1 MITVITPPQP
11 FVTPA
16 DIPGSHAPDDPAI
29 AAMIAA
35 AVGEIDG
42 PYGWLRRSIGKQTLE
57 LSVGLRTCVVDLP
70 LPPIIGV
77 LSVRSIDFDGT
88 ETELDPTLYVKQ
100 REAIAFKGFPIGS
113 TRCSSLRI
121 RYTAGFSEVDGTGPI
136 PPQIKQAVIMS
147 VQNMKALAA
156 ENLFLRAEYV
166 EGVGRRE
173 YTVSEAAGNI
183 IRETTRRL
191 LRGLKVATV

>member
-1 MITVITPPQP
+1 MISVITPPQP

-16 DIPGSHAPDDPAI
+16 DIPGAHAPDDPAI
-29 AAMIAA
+29 TAMIAA

-57 LSVGLRTCVVDLP
+57 LVASPMDRFIALP
-70 LPPIIGV
+70 LPPIIAV
-77 LSVRSIDFDGT
+77 LSVKSIAADRT
-88 ETELDPTLYVKQ
+88 ETTLDPSQYLRRQETLVL
-100 REAIAFKGFPIGS
+100 RDFS
-113 TRCSSLRI
+113 TPFQNCSCLRV
-121 RYTAGFSEVDGTGPI
+121 RYTAGFSEADGTGPI
-136 PPQIKQAVIMS
+136 PPQVRHAVIMA

-156 ENLFLRAEYV
+156 ENLFLRAEEI
-166 EGVGRRE
+166 EGVGRIE

-183 IRETTRRL
+183 IRETSRRL

>member
-1 MITVITPPQP
+1 MISVIIPPQP

-16 DIPGSHAPDDPAI
+16 DIPGAHAPDDPAI
-29 AAMIAA
+29 TAMIAA

-57 LSVGLRTCVVDLP
+57 LSVSPVRQVIALP
-70 LPPIIGV
+70 LPPIIAV
-77 LSVRSIDFDGT
+77 LSVKAIGIGGV
-88 ETELDPTLYVKQ
+88 ETTLDPSQYWIARETLHFQ
-100 REAIAFKGFPIGS
+100 PS
-113 TRCSSLRI
+113 TSASSCSFLRI
-121 RYTAGFSEVDGTGPI
+121 RYTAGFSDADGTGPI
-136 PPQIKQAVIMS
+136 PPQVRQAVIMA

-156 ENLFLRAEYV
+156 ENLFLRAEEI
-166 EGVGRRE
+166 EGVGRKE

-183 IRETTRRL
+183 IRETSRRL